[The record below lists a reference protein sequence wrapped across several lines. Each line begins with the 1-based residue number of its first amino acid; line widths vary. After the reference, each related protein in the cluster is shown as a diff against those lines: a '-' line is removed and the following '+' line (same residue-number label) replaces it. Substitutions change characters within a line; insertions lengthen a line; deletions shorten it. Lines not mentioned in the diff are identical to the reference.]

1 MNGGDLGSWRQVVG
15 VRLAE
20 NQKERVCSAN
30 ARFLGIV
37 DPHILVAPVAQFLYA
52 LLGLF
57 LQLIEFAKVNGLRRA
72 GFCASRNH
80 PRKLAVVAERTL
92 EGEPFLWALIN
103 DTKRTGDHTVPAA
116 VANVGLH
123 IDRAYLGAHNRTGR
137 TGFQTARVS
146 AMFAD
151 VGHEDPAKRFLCTGD
166 LWSRALLLLEKRDMP
181 PGGGSQM
188 AGVVVGEAAPVQ
200 TIVGELI
207 PLLAGDFTGLTTDA
221 HSRIGEESGRF
232 HPLASACAEPC
243 SSASL
248 LSERL
253 PGKTLQRIPFVSI
266 MRTFGSSE
274 MATRSLTTS
283 PFTSPL

>member
-37 DPHILVAPVAQFLYA
+37 DPHILVAL
-52 LLGLF
+52 
-57 LQLIEFAKVNGLRRA
+57 LQLLELAKVNGLRRA

-123 IDRAYLGAHNRTGR
+123 IERAY
-137 TGFQTARVS
+137 
-146 AMFAD
+146 
-151 VGHEDPAKRFLCTGD
+151 
-166 LWSRALLLLEKRDMP
+166 
-181 PGGGSQM
+181 
-188 AGVVVGEAAPVQ
+188 
-200 TIVGELI
+200 
-207 PLLAGDFTGLTTDA
+207 
-221 HSRIGEESGRF
+221 
-232 HPLASACAEPC
+232 
-243 SSASL
+243 
-248 LSERL
+248 
-253 PGKTLQRIPFVSI
+253 
-266 MRTFGSSE
+266 
-274 MATRSLTTS
+274 
-283 PFTSPL
+283 